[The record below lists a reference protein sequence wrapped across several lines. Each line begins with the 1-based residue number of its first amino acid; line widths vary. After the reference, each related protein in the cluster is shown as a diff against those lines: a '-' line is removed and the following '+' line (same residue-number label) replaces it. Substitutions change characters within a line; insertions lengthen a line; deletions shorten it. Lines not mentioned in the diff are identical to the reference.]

1 MLTIGSRIDCS
12 VGYYEEALKFL
23 PKTVSRNEDLGCM
36 RRCYVQASCEPSSHR
51 SPIALLPATPAA
63 TPAPVPLHTPRRKG
77 TTLAS
82 SASAAGD
89 PCQNGRTFVTT
100 RVHWSLCFCMDRIS
114 RPVRTSGVCT
124 GPIVQTRPSPFAA
137 RRTVTAA
144 IMAFVCA
151 NTPLA
156 CHRSFAP
163 PKMGHCN
170 QHQVPSRTLVWSG
183 PSALFTPGPV
193 TRISRPSSA
202 LASSLRSTQCDSV
215 LDTIVSGGAQA

>member
-51 SPIALLPATPAA
+51 SPIDRPTSTQQPQQQPQPQSHSITRDGKAPRVHLLLLLLATHAKMAGHLLRPACTG
-63 TPAPVPLHTPRRKG
+63 VC
-77 TTLAS
+77 
-82 SASAAGD
+82 ASAWTES
-89 PCQNGRTFVTT
+89 R
-100 RVHWSLCFCMDRIS
+100 DRFGHLVCALGPS
-114 RPVRTSGVCT
+114 CRPVL
-124 GPIVQTRPSPFAA
+124 
-137 RRTVTAA
+137 RRSLLGAQWVTAA
-144 IMAFVCA
+144 IMALVTVCEY
-151 NTPLA
+151 TILWH

-183 PSALFTPGPV
+183 PSALSCSP
-193 TRISRPSSA
+193 
-202 LASSLRSTQCDSV
+202 
-215 LDTIVSGGAQA
+215 QAM